1 MILGFPDSRRQA
13 IAVAEALDARYGEVG
28 LHRFPDGESK
38 VTLPEIEGE
47 HVVVFRSLNEPND
60 KLVELLLVS
69 RALRNQGV
77 KRVSL
82 VAPYLC
88 YMRQDSAFRPGEI
101 VSQKIIGGFL
111 AELFDDV
118 VTVDPHL
125 HRIAR
130 LEEAVPAR
138 NPVAVSAAPLFARYL
153 ADRSDKPLL
162 VGPDAESEQW
172 VSTVAKGCGLSFA
185 VALKQR
191 LGDRAVAV
199 ETPDV
204 QPGGRSA
211 VLIDDMASTGS
222 TLIEAVARLRA
233 QGIEKIDVLVTHPLF
248 VESAVDRLLNS
259 GVSEIGSSDSIPH
272 PTNVVF
278 LAPILAETLRN
289 ALGYNRK
296 SS

>member
-1 MILGFPDSRRQA
+1 MILGFYDFRRQA
-13 IAVAEALDARYGEVG
+13 MAVVEALDARYGEVG
-28 LHRFPDGESK
+28 IHRFPDGESK
-38 VTLPEIEGE
+38 VTLPEITDK
-47 HVVVFRSLNEPND
+47 HVVVFRSLHDPND

-77 KRVSL
+77 KRLSL

-88 YMRQDSAFRPGEI
+88 YMRQDCAFRPGEI

-111 AELFDDV
+111 AELFEDI

-125 HRIAR
+125 HRIRR

-138 NPVAVSAAPLFARYL
+138 NPIVISAAPLFSRYL
-153 ADRSDKPLL
+153 SERSDRPLL

-172 VSTVAKGCGLSFA
+172 VSAIAKGCGLPFA

-199 ETPDV
+199 ETPDFQV
-204 QPGGRSA
+204 KGHSV
-211 VLIDDMASTGS
+211 VLIDDVASTGT
-222 TLIEAVARLRA
+222 TLIEAVTKLRA

-248 VESAVDRLLNS
+248 VENAVDKLLHC
-259 GVSEIGSSDSIPH
+259 GVSEIGSSDSISH

-278 LAPILAETLRN
+278 LAPILAETLKN
-289 ALGYNRK
+289 ALDYNRN